1 MMNIPFDTRGNMA
14 TITIRNVPAQ
24 LVDRIKRLAEQKG
37 VSMEQEIRDL
47 LQSRYVQRGAAIDR
61 IRRRWDTLPV
71 QTASQLQ
78 DSKEQGRP

>member
-1 MMNIPFDTRGNMA
+1 MMNIPFDRGNMA
-14 TITIRNVPAQ
+14 TITIRKVPAQ

-37 VSMEQEIRDL
+37 VSMEQEIRAL
-47 LQSRYVQRGAAIDR
+47 LQRYVQRGAAIAR

-78 DSKEQGRP
+78 DWKEQGRP

>member
-1 MMNIPFDTRGNMA
+1 MMNIPLDTRGNMA
-14 TITIRNVPAQ
+14 TITIRNVPNR

-47 LQSRYVQRGAAIDR
+47 LQRYVQRGAAIDR
-61 IRRRWDTLPV
+61 ICRRWDTLPV

-78 DSKEQGRP
+78 DWKEQGRP

>member
-14 TITIRNVPAQ
+14 TIRIRNVPDQ

-37 VSMEQEIRDL
+37 VSREQEIRDL

-61 IRRRWDTLPV
+61 IGRRWDTLPV

-78 DSKEQGRP
+78 DWKEQGRP

>member
-1 MMNIPFDTRGNMA
+1 MMNIPFDTRGNIA
-14 TITIRNVPAQ
+14 KITIRNVPDR

-47 LQSRYVQRGAAIDR
+47 LQRYVQRGAAIDR

-78 DSKEQGRP
+78 DWKKQGRA